1 MEYVGR
7 TLRKEFKGFG
17 IYSGTVN
24 SYDSST
30 RLFKIAYEDGDSEEL
45 EFSEVISL
53 LEGERMVVDQ
63 SKRPARTGRKPKKR
77 RKVQI
82 QRDSG
87 NNLTSLLSDSVC
99 NASPD
104 VNLLKNE
111 VGLLGFGEALGVE
124 LGVSRE
130 FVKGG
135 VFVGGLNGGL
145 DLNVDLNENDAGGV
159 NLNASDGNLIDLN
172 VGIYEEDDGV
182 PKRGDSVQKKEH
194 CFDLNFGLDDEI
206 KCLDTDPDGLLME
219 TKKGEIVEETPV
231 KGSGGGPEIF
241 SSDVVQMED
250 GVLRENS
257 ERDTNLGALEA
268 NLLND
273 CSSSD
278 IALKGVDDGD
288 NIVEGV
294 GDGGN
299 NHIVEGDGK
308 LGSALERRK
317 GRRKRKLSESGKSVA
332 ETVLRRSTRRG
343 RVNVS
348 AQNHMSS
355 AREVDAVDDA
365 ISSPAVSAVSEEKPT
380 VSCYEESE
388 EHDVLPSKLPL
399 PPSSGNLNLDG
410 MPILDIFSVYAFL
423 RSFSTLLFLS
433 PFELEDF
440 VAALVTKSPNLLFDF
455 IHFSLLQTLR
465 KHLELLSDESS
476 QSASACLRSLNWDLL
491 DLITWPIFMAEY
503 LLIHSSGLKP
513 GFDLCQLKL
522 FESDYYKQPATVK
535 IEVLRCLCD
544 DVIEVE
550 AIRSELNRRTIAAE
564 PDLDSDR
571 NVKLDA
577 SKKRRIAM
585 DASSMTEEVADGT
598 TDWNS
603 DECCLC
609 KMDGNLICCDGCPSA
624 FHSRC
629 VGVANNLL
637 PEGDWY
643 CPECMLDKDKPWM
656 KVGNSI
662 RGAELLGIDPY
673 GRLYYSS
680 CGYLLVLDP
689 DDTDSLFSYYQI
701 NDLYVVI
708 EALKSSYTL
717 YNSILRAISKLW
729 DASATVKGA
738 KSDLISQNAIPIKG
752 QMPAIRMLPFVPSKH
767 CVKDEAAGAGKPEE
781 NSTISSYPD
790 NVTREI
796 PDLMNIDPL
805 VVNSSWKRE
814 NILSCSEG
822 SAETFQEVRGAQ
834 NSRKTGLD
842 NSNGLTGVPADLE
855 LPGKAVFDGD
865 YSLTNLEVEG
875 GKSIQSADRGGTLS
889 KISTKRVMSEGHC
902 LNRYVNYYGFAR
914 MSSLVA
920 EELTRKSSDKIAEVP
935 ARSVEEIILAQVKAV
950 SNKSIVFCW
959 SNIRNLDVDA
969 SKEKCGWCFPCQVP
983 EDDRGCLFVMNDTS
997 PVLEKFTSEL
1007 LGYRSKKN
1015 RRGRLVDV
1023 ICQILGIEERLQ
1035 GLLLG
1040 PWLNPHY
1047 PALWR
1052 KSVLRSSD
1060 FPSVKHL
1067 LLKLAS
1073 NMRPLA
1079 HSTDW
1084 VKYVDSF
1091 ATVGSA
1097 SLVVT
1102 SSLRVSSKHGIGR
1115 KRARCPDLEP
1125 KPSSNAATGLGLL
1138 WWRGG
1143 RLSRQLFNW
1152 KALPHSLASKAARQ
1166 GGCRKIPGILYPES
1180 SEFAKRSKFVAWQA
1194 SVEASRS
1201 VEQLALQVREL
1212 DANIRWDDI
1221 ENTNLLMNLE
1231 RDLKKSMRSF
1241 KKVII
1246 RRKCSEGAA
1255 VKYLLD
1261 FGKRRFIPDIVA
1273 RHGSVIEESSSGR
1286 KKYWL
1291 EESYVP
1297 LHLLKVFEEKRI
1309 ARKSNKTSSAK
1320 LQESRRVIK
1329 KPTSK
1334 KGFAYLFSRAE
1345 RSENYHCGHCNKDVL
1360 IREAVSCQYCTGFF
1374 HKRHVRKFAG
1384 AISAECKFT
1393 CHKCQGAHIKIVN
1406 KKGKSQLKKGKKASK
1421 VSKAVRSK
1429 ISGKAGKDKK
1439 KNNSVVVPLRR
1450 STRKVKF
1457 VVAPSKKKVGRPKK
1471 GKKPKSRKGTSKKPK
1486 KGTCQRKR
1494 TQMYHTY
1501 WLNGLHLTR
1510 KPNDERVMHFRSKKL
1525 LAPSE
1530 RLADTLDQPKCG
1542 LCSEPEST
1550 SVLSYIRCDIC
1561 GDWFH
1566 GDAFGVGAANIVN
1579 LIGFKCHKCCNRIP
1593 PPCPNS
1599 HARRVDEAQFGGSR
1613 TDEGTGCAETVLTGF
1628 PLQNEVL
1635 VNSESRSGEGSQN
1648 FNLDEESKDHSLT
1661 DESGPKEQQAETA
1674 PDRSET
1680 IMVDAEN
1687 PKEFFNLECRSEA
1700 IYKSDEKD
1708 QRCVDILMGP
1718 NENTASDDN
1727 AIELGDPHVVD
1738 VTNFVETKPPV
1749 SMPMK
1754 DVIANE

>member
-17 IYSGTVN
+17 IFSGTVN

-30 RLFKIAYEDGDSEEL
+30 RLFRIAYEDGDSEEL

-63 SKRPARTGRKPKKR
+63 SKRPARAGRKPKKR

-82 QRDSG
+82 QHDSG
-87 NNLTSLLSDSVC
+87 NHLTSLMSDSVC
-99 NASPD
+99 NASSD
-104 VNLLKNE
+104 VNLLENE
-111 VGLLGFGEALGVE
+111 VGLLGFGEALGGE

-145 DLNVDLNENDAGGV
+145 DLNVDLNENDVGGV

-182 PKRGDSVQKKEH
+182 PKRGDSGQKKEH
-194 CFDLNFGLDDEI
+194 CFDLNLGLDDEI
-206 KCLDTDPDGLLME
+206 KYLDRDPDGLLME

-241 SSDVVQMED
+241 SIDVVQMED

-257 ERDTNLGALEA
+257 ERDTNLGTLEA
-268 NLLND
+268 NILND

-278 IALKGVDDGD
+278 IALKGVDDGG
-288 NIVEGV
+288 NVVEGV

-299 NHIVEGDGK
+299 IVEGDGNS
-308 LGSALERRK
+308 GSALERRK
-317 GRRKRKLSESGKSVA
+317 GRRKRKLSESGKSVT

-577 SKKRRIAM
+577 SKKRRVAM
-585 DASSMTEEVADGT
+585 DESSMTEEVADEA
-598 TDWNS
+598 TDRNS

-656 KVGNSI
+656 KVGKSI

-717 YNSILRAISKLW
+717 YNSILHAISKLW
-729 DASATVKGA
+729 DASATVKGV
-738 KSDLISQNAIPIKG
+738 KSDLISQNATVCLDIPIKG
-752 QMPAIRMLPFVPSKH
+752 QIPAIRVLPLVPSKH
-767 CVKDEAAGAGKPEE
+767 CIKDEAAGAGKPEE
-781 NSTISSYPD
+781 NSMISSYPD
-790 NVTREI
+790 NVTCEI

-822 SAETFQEVRGAQ
+822 SAETFQEVRGTQ

-842 NSNGLTGVPADLE
+842 NSNGLTGVPADLK
-855 LPGKAVFDGD
+855 LPEKAVFDGD

-875 GKSIQSADRGGTLS
+875 GKSIQSADCGRTLS
-889 KISTKRVMSEGHC
+889 KISTKRDMSEGHC

-959 SNIRNLDVDA
+959 SNIRNLDADA

-997 PVLEKFTSEL
+997 PVLEKFTSDL

-1015 RRGRLVDV
+1015 RRGRLMDV
-1023 ICQILGIEERLQ
+1023 MCQILGIEERLR

-1047 PALWR
+1047 PELWR
-1052 KSVLRSSD
+1052 KSVLSSSD

-1097 SLVVT
+1097 SHVVT

-1166 GGCRKIPGILYPES
+1166 GGCKKIPGILYPES

-1221 ENTNLLMNLE
+1221 ENTNLLMNME

-1241 KKVII
+1241 KKVIM
-1246 RRKCSEGAA
+1246 RRKCSEGAV

-1273 RHGSVIEESSSGR
+1273 RHGSVVEESSSGR

-1309 ARKSNKTSSAK
+1309 ARKSNKTSSVK

-1329 KPTSK
+1329 KPTGK

-1374 HKRHVRKFAG
+1374 HKRHVRKSAG
-1384 AISAECKFT
+1384 AITAECKYT
-1393 CHKCQGAHIKIVN
+1393 CHKCQGAHIKTEN

-1457 VVAPSKKKVGRPKK
+1457 VVAP
-1471 GKKPKSRKGTSKKPK
+1471 
-1486 KGTCQRKR
+1486 
-1494 TQMYHTY
+1494 
-1501 WLNGLHLTR
+1501 N
-1510 KPNDERVMHFRSKKL
+1510 
-1525 LAPSE
+1525 
-1530 RLADTLDQPKCG
+1530 
-1542 LCSEPEST
+1542 
-1550 SVLSYIRCDIC
+1550 
-1561 GDWFH
+1561 WFH

-1593 PPCPNS
+1593 PPCPNL

-1613 TDEGTGCAETVLTGF
+1613 SDEGTGCAETVLTGF

-1635 VNSESRSGEGSQN
+1635 VNSESRSGEGLQN
-1648 FNLDEESKDHSLT
+1648 FNLDEESKDHLLS

-1674 PDRSET
+1674 PDTSET

-1687 PKEFFNLECRSEA
+1687 PEEFFNLECRSEA

-1708 QRCVDILMGP
+1708 QRCMDILMGP

-1727 AIELGDPHVVD
+1727 AIELGEPHVVD

-1754 DVIANE
+1754 DVIANEVKSLGDYTLVKNGLVKTTATLGSVIDKTLVDSSKLPPQVIVCSGEIVDRQFVE